1 MRRIVADERGHTLTE
16 LLAAMSIAVIL
27 FGAAVVTF
35 VTFLDTSRK
44 SDNQVQAQETAR
56 KTMEGLTSLL
66 RNSMSTGANGA
77 QPIQSVSNFDLV
89 FLATDVRTATSLTNN
104 PRGLVYHRYCLGNA
118 NNKDETLWHQTAA
131 YHSITRAT
139 PPATSKCPD
148 VAWTTKERAATD
160 LVNRIAPATPLFLP
174 TTESGVIT
182 RIAINAKVD
191 LNPDE
196 RPLATELRSEAS
208 FRNVN
213 RGPTASM
220 TCKGLANGHAI
231 CDASSSSDPDGHALS
246 YEWTVGGTLLTNEKT
261 YRLDYAGLSSGT
273 CRTVALKVTD
283 SGGSTAT
290 TSWPG
295 GVCIP

>member
-1 MRRIVADERGHTLTE
+1 MRRIASDERGTTLTE
-16 LLAAMSIAVIL
+16 LLAAMTIAVIL

-44 SDNQVQAQETAR
+44 SDNQIKAQETAR
-56 KTMEGLTSLL
+56 KTMEHLTSLL

-77 QPIQSVSNFDLV
+77 QPIQSVADFDLV
-89 FLATDVRTATSLTNN
+89 FLATDVRTATNNVNN

-131 YHSITRAT
+131 YHSTTRAA

-148 VAWTTKERAATD
+148 VAWTTKERAATN
-160 LVNRIAPATPLFLP
+160 LVNRINPATPLFVP

-191 LNPDE
+191 LNTDE
-196 RPLATELRSEAS
+196 RPPATELLSEAS

-231 CDASSSSDPDGHALS
+231 CDASASSDPDGHALS
-246 YEWTVGGTLLTNEKT
+246 YEWTVGGALQTNEKT
-261 YRLDYAGLSSGT
+261 YRLDYSGLSSGAS
-273 CRTVALKVTD
+273 RLILLKVTD
-283 SGGSTAT
+283 SGGSTST
-290 TSWPG
+290 TSQT
-295 GVCIP
+295 VYIP